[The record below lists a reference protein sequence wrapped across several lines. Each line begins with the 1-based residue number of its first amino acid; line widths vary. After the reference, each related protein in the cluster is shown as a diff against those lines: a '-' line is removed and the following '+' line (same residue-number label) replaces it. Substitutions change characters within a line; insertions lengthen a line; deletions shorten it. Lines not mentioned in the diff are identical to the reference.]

1 MQINEVINIASKFDA
16 KGFKKAESASK
27 QLANSVKNLAGTFG
41 VAFGAAAVV
50 AYGKASVKVALEAQA
65 EQARLNNILKVTTGA
80 SQEQIDI
87 LNEQAKALERIGVVT
102 AGNITT
108 TQSQL
113 ATFDLQIST
122 IQTLTPAILDYVTA
136 EKGATAT
143 AEQFKSATNGL
154 AQALNGNF
162 ASLTKTGFVLDDVTK
177 KMIKEGTET
186 ERAAALVKVLN
197 STYKDFN
204 ANLRNTDAGKMQVLA
219 NVSKDVQTT
228 IGIGIIDSLK
238 ILAGSTSIS
247 DLATDMQNAADNA
260 AEFLVTVSKIGKTI
274 NDAFS
279 GASKDIANFIKA
291 TDPFVDLIIEG
302 DPSGFM
308 KNKAAARSNLAYNK
322 NEHMA
327 RKQTVNL
334 ISKADKLTK
343 SQLAAQKKLLDTQ
356 RKIAAEKKKQEILD
370 KAALVLAQGQKVFD
384 EEGIQL
390 AAAAQGKL
398 TEEER
403 LRVALKKDIYDLEA
417 AINQENLSAAARL
430 SNSMVANAQK
440 LSALRT
446 DMVGLNNIENPF
458 TGWLATLQ
466 EMAMELSKLAGIK
479 PMAQVGFT
487 PQQQETY
494 NLLSESKSK
503 IERKIQGDLEDRMK
517 ALADARAR
525 IENKISVD
533 TIGTNATPSSYG
545 MGGSMGGTSVVVNVA
560 GSVSTERDLV
570 AAITQGLYSQQ
581 ASGTPVTYSTVY

>member
-1 MQINEVINIASKFDA
+1 
-16 KGFKKAESASK
+16 
-27 QLANSVKNLAGTFG
+27 
-41 VAFGAAAVV
+41 
-50 AYGKASVKVALEAQA
+50 
-65 EQARLNNILKVTTGA
+65 
-80 SQEQIDI
+80 
-87 LNEQAKALERIGVVT
+87 
-102 AGNITT
+102 
-108 TQSQL
+108 
-113 ATFDLQIST
+113 
-122 IQTLTPAILDYVTA
+122 
-136 EKGATAT
+136 
-143 AEQFKSATNGL
+143 
-154 AQALNGNF
+154 
-162 ASLTKTGFVLDDVTK
+162 
-177 KMIKEGTET
+177 
-186 ERAAALVKVLN
+186 
-197 STYKDFN
+197 
-204 ANLRNTDAGKMQVLA
+204 
-219 NVSKDVQTT
+219 
-228 IGIGIIDSLK
+228 
-238 ILAGSTSIS
+238 
-247 DLATDMQNAADNA
+247 
-260 AEFLVTVSKIGKTI
+260 
-274 NDAFS
+274 
-279 GASKDIANFIKA
+279 
-291 TDPFVDLIIEG
+291 VDLIIEG